1 MLHCRIGSK
10 NITISSMF
18 LLSFSYGKRVEFF
31 NPRLL
36 LVRSINHKTFS
47 VVASCKGSDRA
58 MNALYL
64 TYIYV
69 YILLNDVIFISID
82 LRTWAAFCSLQRL
95 LRLALSEFR
104 PYLRGTIRTVSLL
117 FIRYVDQVGTNNKQR
132 LRFNHRSVIYDV

>member
-1 MLHCRIGSK
+1 MKAKKERKKPFLNFSITLHCRIGNK

-36 LVRSINHKTFS
+36 LAGSINHKTFS

-82 LRTWAAFCSLQRL
+82 LRTWA
-95 LRLALSEFR
+95 
-104 PYLRGTIRTVSLL
+104 
-117 FIRYVDQVGTNNKQR
+117 FILGVEC
-132 LRFNHRSVIYDV
+132 